1 MSGATMIRKS
11 DLPHSA
17 AVREDGEDHGLPHG
31 PPLGAPMPAAAPP
44 PRRRWGRRVLWTIV
58 SAVFVSAIA
67 LLGLLAWTVYDLPFA
82 RVVQYTV
89 PPVIVLEDADGNELA
104 RQGDV
109 RGPAAQPDEIP
120 QDFKNAVVAVED
132 RRFHDHF
139 GVDLRGILRATLHN
153 ASAGQFEQGGSTIT
167 QQLVRS
173 LHLDNART
181 LRRKVREAT
190 LAVWLELHR
199 SKEEILAQ
207 YVNTIYYGA
216 GAHGISAAARV
227 YFGKDVADLTLE
239 ESAMLAGIVNAPS
252 TLNPLVNPDRARAR
266 ALLVLNAMVAS
277 GRLDAE
283 RAAAARLQLASL
295 APIPER
301 PAAASWFADWVY
313 EEAAKLA
320 PFVAGTD
327 LNILRVRTTLDPE
340 LQALA
345 ESTVA
350 QALDEHGARINA
362 REMAL
367 VAMRPDGAVVA
378 MVGGASY
385 NDSQFNRAVQALR
398 QPGSTFKLFVYY
410 AALRNGYSLDD
421 TIEDAPLEI
430 DGWKPENFSGR
441 YHGRVTLE
449 QAFVNSLNSATARL
463 AQAVGIDAVVD
474 AARELGIDADL
485 SATPSLAL
493 GTSEVSLL
501 DLTGAYAS
509 VRAGVAPLEPW
520 AIEGFG
526 SGDEGRFLAP
536 GPQPEPRHSLQPHRQ
551 ELVALLRRT
560 VERGTG
566 RGADLEGEF
575 AAGKTGT
582 SEEHRDAWF
591 IGFTDDLVVGV
602 WVGNDDNTPM
612 EGTTGG
618 SVPATIWKRFM
629 SQAFPSGDDDAPA
642 GQDDDP
648 LLTVSDLED
657 DLVQEGRCDIGACSS
672 AYRSFRASDCTYQP
686 YYGPRRL
693 CTRGNRDADGLPFDE
708 AREDG
713 LTALDDDELQDDL
726 TVLDGERQNEVIVL
740 PDERD
745 EDAQVAQS
753 GYDSGSQGNPA
764 CDIDACSAAYDS
776 FRASDCTYRSFEG
789 ERRLCRRGNDR
800 EARRSRD
807 GRRVSD
813 NRQAQVYS
821 VAPGRQGY
829 SQTGARSCNFSA
841 CASTYRSFDPADCT
855 YQPYDGGGR
864 RLCEK

>member
-1 MSGATMIRKS
+1 MIRKS
-11 DLPHSA
+11 DLPPSV
-17 AVREDGEDHGLPHG
+17 AVSEDGEYHGLPHG
-31 PPLGAPMPAAAPP
+31 PPLGAPMPGAAPP
-44 PRRRWGRRVLWTIV
+44 PRRRRWGRRVLWTIV

-67 LLGLLAWTVYDLPFA
+67 LLGLLAWTVHDLPFA
-82 RVVQYTV
+82 RVIEYTV
-89 PPVIVLEDADGNELA
+89 PPVIVLEDAEGNELA
-104 RQGDV
+104 RRGDV
-109 RGPAAQPDEIP
+109 RGPAARPDEIP
-120 QDFKNAVVAVED
+120 QDFKDAVVAVED

-139 GVDLRGILRATLHN
+139 GVDLRGIARATLHN
-153 ASAGQFEQGGSTIT
+153 AWAGQFEQGGSTIT
-167 QQLVRS
+167 QQLVRG

-199 SKEEILAQ
+199 SKDEILAQ

-216 GAHGISAAARV
+216 GAHGISAAAKV
-227 YFGKDVADLTLE
+227 YFGKDVAGLTLE

-266 ALLVLNAMVAS
+266 AVLVLDAMVAS

-313 EEAAKLA
+313 EEAANLA
-320 PFVAGTD
+320 PLVAGAD

-345 ESTVA
+345 ESAVA
-350 QALDEHGARINA
+350 EALDEHGARINA

-385 NDSQFNRAVQALR
+385 TESQFNRAVQALR

-430 DGWKPENFSGR
+430 DGWKPENFSRR
-441 YHGRVTLE
+441 YHGQVTLE

-485 SATPSLAL
+485 NATPSLAL

-526 SGDEGRFLAP
+526 SGDQRRLLAP
-536 GPQPEPRHSLQPHRQ
+536 GPPAEPRRSLKPYRRD
-551 ELVALLRRT
+551 LVTLLRRT
-560 VERGTG
+560 VERGTA

-612 EGTTGG
+612 DGTTGG

-629 SQAFPSGDDDAPA
+629 RQAIPLVDDAPDA
-642 GQDDDP
+642 PRGDP
-648 LLTVSDLED
+648 LMTVSDLED
-657 DLVQEGRCDIGACSS
+657 DTVRAGRCDIGACSS

-693 CTRGNRDADGLPFDE
+693 CTRGNRSDE

-713 LTALDDDELQDDL
+713 LTVREYERQDDVIDLDD
-726 TVLDGERQNEVIVL
+726 V
-740 PDERD
+740 ERD
-745 EDAQVAQS
+745 DEVQLSWS
-753 GYDSGSQGNPA
+753 GNASAAEANPA

-800 EARRSRD
+800 EARRDRD

-813 NRQAQVYS
+813 NRQARVYS
-821 VAPGRQGY
+821 VVPGRQGY
-829 SQTGARSCNFSA
+829 AQTGARSCNFSA
-841 CASTYRSFDPADCT
+841 CAATYRSFDPSDCT

-864 RLCEK
+864 RLCRK